1 MSTAPDPT
9 RRATARRRRRTRG
22 SADARSPD
30 SRAAILEA
38 TEAVLLAEGVEGM
51 SIRKV
56 SERCGYTAPTIY
68 HHFGDKAGLVS
79 TLLEERFREIRD
91 LMAAIPC
98 DDPASYLRQTARA
111 FVRFALEN
119 PNYYRLLS
127 MPGLDPESV
136 PSSEASR
143 ELVRGALEQ
152 LAREGTLATDDIDA
166 AFDATWAMIHGII
179 SLRLLRPDYPF
190 AEKMVDLALDVMQG
204 GLLRREKR
212 ARKRKKS

>member
-9 RRATARRRRRTRG
+9 RRASARRRRRARG
-22 SADARSPD
+22 AAD
-30 SRAAILEA
+30 SRTAILEA

-68 HHFGDKAGLVS
+68 HHFGDKAGLVR

-98 DDPASYLRQTARA
+98 DDPASYLRKTARA

-166 AFDATWAMIHGII
+166 AYDITWAMIHGII
-179 SLRLLRPDYPF
+179 SLRLLRPDYRF
-190 AEKMVDLALDVMQG
+190 AEKMIDLALDVMQG
-204 GLLRREKR
+204 GLLRREGR
-212 ARKRKKS
+212 PRKRKKS